1 MALDFLEG
9 LDAIKDVAV
18 DGGAEGE
25 LDGSANERDSSGID
39 GATGLD
45 EFVHDADGLGRALLK
60 HQGGVREGFL
70 TELAQFFLEVVVLA
84 EPTPQG
90 ALTDVGLARG
100 GGDGARGE
108 HGLDGA
114 FLAGGE
120 SVAADVG
127 GIGAGAVACR

>member
-1 MALDFLEG
+1 MALGLLEG

-25 LDGSANERDSSGID
+25 LDGGANERDSSGID
-39 GATGLD
+39 AAFGLD
-45 EFVHDADGLGRALLK
+45 EVVHNADGLGHALLK

-70 TELAQFFLEVVVLA
+70 AELAQFVLEVVVLA
-84 EPTPQG
+84 EPAAEG
-90 ALTDVGLARG
+90 ALTDVGVARG

-108 HGLDGA
+108 QGLDGA

-120 SVAADVG
+120 SVAAGVG
-127 GIGAGAVACR
+127 VTFSVEPLSR